1 MIQGTDIENFKK
13 FYYSGLLGIY
23 IANKKHRIF
32 IFLELSNKIKNVTFA
47 PINNNMKYFLFITI
61 NNILSQ
67 EEIDILVVLALTSIF
82 SLDDLIKV
90 ISIYL
95 RGIYNPHIYDN
106 KYFQPNIKDAEKV
119 KNYSEKE
126 IIESKVSDISE
137 ISNQSDIEE
146 DTI

>member
-1 MIQGTDIENFKK
+1 
-13 FYYSGLLGIY
+13 
-23 IANKKHRIF
+23 
-32 IFLELSNKIKNVTFA
+32 
-47 PINNNMKYFLFITI
+47 MKYFLFITI

-67 EEIDILVVLALTSIF
+67 EEIDILVIVALSSIF

-95 RGIYNPHIYDN
+95 RGIYYPHIYDD
-106 KYFQPNIKDAEKV
+106 KYFQPNIKDAEKD

-126 IIESKVSDISE
+126 IIESKVSGISE
-137 ISNQSDIEE
+137 IANHEE